1 MLLKRRRCS
10 VLYNHWDVFLRYCFK
25 ILGLSNCVVCL
36 QESSEQGWK
45 KDRVLKRSEFTH
57 IRFYIEI
64 NQKWS
69 DFILV
74 LFFLFNLSLFLHIW
88 QILSSLYIISF
99 QSRRFLF
106 LILPDTCQWCFFSCF
121 SSSFFLSLFAFSH
134 YFCDISCRFPFF
146 PQFLILF
153 CSVFLYLWT
162 VFIFLFFIFIFCI
175 ICSLSSFLP
184 WLCNTVIVCRPCLL
198 VMDSLK
204 LSYHDNV
211 CRLIREWVP
220 PQDAQRTE
228 NKPNPHLSVML
239 YSFLMKYLIL
249 T

>member
-10 VLYNHWDVFLRYCFK
+10 ILYNHWDVFLRYCFK

-146 PQFLILF
+146 PQFLFLF

-162 VFIFLFFIFIFCI
+162 VFIFLFFYFLFLFFVLFAVCPVSFHG
-175 ICSLSSFLP
+175 CVTLSLFAGRASWSWTHWNCRTTTTSADSSESEFHL
-184 WLCNTVIVCRPCLL
+184 
-198 VMDSLK
+198 
-204 LSYHDNV
+204 
-211 CRLIREWVP
+211 
-220 PQDAQRTE
+220 RTHRGQKT
-228 NKPNPHLSVML
+228 NQTHI
-239 YSFLMKYLIL
+239 YQ
-249 T
+249 